1 MISILSWLLLLSG
14 LILRADQPLELLP
27 DFGPDGLG
35 GLSWEEKEL
44 LLTEEIVVPREPT
57 ILSDG
62 KTVIAAAVIINQP
75 VETVWR
81 ILSQPERQADY
92 LKEIKKS
99 RLVKEE
105 GEEKWVYF
113 EVDIYGFSI
122 HYTVRHYLYPQ
133 LKSLAWELDP
143 EAENDLSY
151 LLGFWRLYPW
161 SEGKTLARYG
171 SQVVPKFRLARAI
184 IQYLYRSRVKSS
196 LLAVKK
202 YLESIP
208 ADNLLVNSPGNC
220 RQK

>member
-1 MISILSWLLLLSG
+1 MIKVALGLLLVSP
-14 LILRADQPLELLP
+14 LILGDKQPVELLP

-35 GLSWEEKEL
+35 GLSLEEKEL
-44 LLTEEIVVPREPT
+44 LMAEEIVVPKEPI
-57 ILSDG
+57 ILADG
-62 KTVIAAAVIINQP
+62 KTIIAAAVIFNQP
-75 VETVWR
+75 VETVWK
-81 ILSQPERQADY
+81 ILSQPERQMDY

-113 EVDIYGFSI
+113 EVIIYGFSI

-161 SEGKTLARYG
+161 GEGKTLARYG

-196 LLAVKK
+196 LLAVKR
-202 YLESIP
+202 YLESIQ
-208 ADNLLVNSPGNC
+208 ADNLLACFSGNC